1 MKRLFVLFVF
11 LFSVSLL
18 SARPVKNLALFY
30 VIEGNAEKPYNAL
43 VEKELPKIGYVMA
56 DPHHRVNDQYEEK
69 YGSTTLDVLSFLP
82 TVNDDLVMKLFNVD
96 PRLAGFSPFNML
108 IYKKKS
114 DSVTHVGHLTPEA
127 MLDILGIDD
136 PKVTEPFI
144 ESFKPLDMRI
154 ETYFKSKGLHFK
166 KVEIPYHNE
175 TKPKMMNFVYRFET
189 PDDMDEFLESF
200 QNKFEL
206 AFIDKGYLI
215 AGFHNFMDT
224 DNADELLKDFDAF
237 WSYSL
242 CHLGYS
248 YAVFDNAGARPDAGL
263 FAPCTMYVYI
273 KKGENKMVVGMPRLA
288 NVKETLGI
296 KDPKRIAW
304 MDKLDKEI
312 PQIMHSLGMKAVEN
326 VNPLTSQP
334 KEIAIDMTPP
344 VDPSKISSI
353 SDTHSGNQTKKGES
367 GTKRSDTGDQ
377 NDTVHIVIPKPPV
390 PPKPV
395 QISTENANDMNLRN
409 IKFSKRYPPGYVPV
423 KERFKNMAASKK
435 TADHGKA
442 GEVTAGRVSAY
453 LQAPYMDLTKAK
465 ETLQKAGFKILA
477 VMPLT
482 KKEKDLHVIVFTN
495 DTLEQF
501 AAKHNAEFLAN
512 LRMLVD
518 NKEKRISITNPIYF
532 AKAFMGEKYDASVPK
547 ALLKTITSHFK
558 GLKNSDDKLKFQQ
571 LPHYRFMNGMPEY
584 KDMEEVALGDD
595 LVAATEGKKQ
605 IVFTQKLS
613 NGATL
618 IGVKFRRR
626 TQKFP
631 YRIGTKNALVLP
643 YPILVKNGKAYIM
656 DPKYY
661 IALMYPSLKMS
672 EFMTIATVPDAILKE
687 CQRVF
692 RKRK

>member
-1 MKRLFVLFVF
+1 MKRLFTLFAL
-11 LFSVSLL
+11 LFSVGLL
-18 SARPVKNLALFY
+18 FATPVKNLAVMY
-30 VIEGNAEKPYNAL
+30 EIEGDAETAYNTL

-108 IYKKKS
+108 IYKKKNE
-114 DSVTHVGHLTPEA
+114 SVTHVGHLTPEA

-136 PKVTEPFI
+136 PKVTVSFI

-166 KVEIPYHNE
+166 KVEIPYYNE
-175 TKPKMMNFVYRFET
+175 AKPKMMNFEYRFDAPE
-189 PDDMDEFLESF
+189 DMDEFLESF

-248 YAVFDNAGARPDAGL
+248 YAVFDNEGARPDAGL
-263 FAPCTMYVYI
+263 FAPCTMYLYI

-288 NVKETLGI
+288 NVKHTLQI

-312 PQIMHSLGMKAVEN
+312 PQIMISLGMKAVEN
-326 VNPLTSQP
+326 VNPLTQRP
-334 KEIAIDMTPP
+334 KEIAVDMTPP
-344 VDPSKISSI
+344 VDPTKVSST
-353 SDTHSGNQTKKGES
+353 SEQNRDKKTEKSENKTK
-367 GTKRSDTGDQ
+367 Q
-377 NDTVHIVIPKPPV
+377 NAPSVNDDTVHIIIPKPPV

-395 QISTENANDMNLRN
+395 KVSTENANDLNLRN
-409 IKFSKRYPPGYVPV
+409 IKFSKRYPPGYIPV
-423 KERFKNMAASKK
+423 RERFKNNATSTNKSAETKV
-435 TADHGKA
+435 

-453 LQAPYMDLTKAK
+453 LHAPYMNVDEAK
-465 ETLQKAGFKILA
+465 KRLEKAGFKILA

-482 KKEKDLHVIVFTN
+482 KKEKNLHVIVFT
-495 DTLEQF
+495 DSALEKF
-501 AAKHNAEFLAN
+501 ATQHNAEFLAN

-518 NKEKRISITNPIYF
+518 NKEKRISITNPVYF
-532 AKAFMGEKYDASVPK
+532 AKAFIGDKYDDSVPQK
-547 ALLKTITSHFK
+547 LLETLRTHFK

-584 KDMEEVALGDD
+584 KDMVEVALGDD
-595 LVAATEGKKQ
+595 LVANTEGKKQ
-605 IVFTQKLS
+605 VVFTQKLS

-643 YPILVKNGKAYIM
+643 YPILVKNEKAYIM

-692 RKRK
+692 RKKK